1 MAARV
6 QLHGCY
12 MHYKLDGVDSDY
24 SGKQR
29 LLHKTCGDDTGG
41 FVNGGSGGG
50 FEEMRKAA
58 FGALESGVVSG
69 DGFCKTRYELME
81 VMAQCEG
88 GLGGCECGECVSSAV
103 EIAEG
108 ECGGSV
114 SGEIYLAECFLSFAY
129 HPEESHPGN

>member
-1 MAARV
+1 
-6 QLHGCY
+6 

-29 LLHKTCGDDTGG
+29 LLHKTCGDDVGG
-41 FVNGGSGGG
+41 FISGGSGGG

-58 FGALESGVVSG
+58 FGVLESGVVSG
-69 DGFCKTRYELME
+69 DGFCKTNYELME

-108 ECGGSV
+108 ECSGSV

-129 HPEESHPGN
+129 HPEELHPGNCNR